1 MPHRLVRLAVMACLL
16 GAVTPSPKG
25 DGGHA
30 ARSDGKRTAPS
41 SPRKREGASHP
52 TVPRS
57 RLHATTQPVAATPSR
72 PSVQSGRAKAEAGAG
87 AGAKAKA
94 ASLGAPTEDADLSS
108 SERAALIGGLLLAP
122 AGIGGF
128 LLGCSLGGGGV
139 LLYEKVSKGVQD
151 ALSEFKAKH
160 QHEIEGGFRSFEQ
173 YAQLTE
179 ITVKAPSEEL
189 ALAYKARLTDVLSQ
203 PHNRRCFDC
212 SHCEDEMAVW
222 ASINLGVFV
231 CERCA
236 GMHRALGT
244 HKSRIKSAYAD
255 VWTVEMI
262 ERMEALG
269 NERARE
275 LYGEAGRVRVSKDV
289 DAEVL
294 EVHVRDKYSKI
305 KPAPGP
311 LPSASGK
318 LYRCEPV
325 AGEAAT
331 ADAGAQA
338 APVAAAARA
347 SARQPALA
355 SASAA
360 ASSLRPRP
368 PKTAAARTDL
378 PASARSKRSK
388 TMAATGSKAKA
399 SKLGGAEGPLA
410 KKPKPKTPSSSPS
423 PSAAR

>member
-262 ERMEALG
+262 EVRRAPAGPLAG
-269 NERARE
+269 GGKGWPDVPRGVCVRHSTAPPTARAR
-275 LYGEAGRVRVSKDV
+275 AAARHASRVTLMRVTVTPSHMPRGDRCP
-289 DAEVL
+289 ARARARRRL
-294 EVHVRDKYSKI
+294 PP
-305 KPAPGP
+305 PAPMPCAAHG
-311 LPSASGK
+311 G
-318 LYRCEPV
+318 
-325 AGEAAT
+325 AG
-331 ADAGAQA
+331 Q
-338 APVAAAARA
+338 RA
-347 SARQPALA
+347 SARAVRR
-355 SASAA
+355 S
-360 ASSLRPRP
+360 RPR
-368 PKTAAARTDL
+368 ARL
-378 PASARSKRSK
+378 QRR
-388 TMAATGSKAKA
+388 
-399 SKLGGAEGPLA
+399 
-410 KKPKPKTPSSSPS
+410 
-423 PSAAR
+423 